1 MTVKIGINGFGRI
14 GRLALRR
21 ILSLKDTELEVVAI
35 NDLCAPQ
42 QLAHLF
48 KYDTIHGT
56 FDGKVSADNKALY
69 INGKQINV
77 YAFPDAKEIP
87 WVKNDGV
94 DIVLECSGFY
104 TSGEKAQ
111 AHIEAGA
118 KKVLIS
124 APAGKI
130 KTVVYNVNHDI
141 LKKDDQIV
149 SAGSCTTNSLAPLAY
164 ALNQEFGIKAGTM
177 TTVHAY
183 TATQK
188 IQDGPNKDVR
198 SARAAAENTIP
209 HSTGAA
215 KAIGLVIPELDGKLK
230 GHAQRVPVIDGSI
243 TELVTVLNKKVT
255 EKEVN
260 EALKKHT
267 KDNPSFGYNDDSI
280 VSSDVIDTT
289 FGGIFDPTQTEITTV
304 DDLQLVKTVSW
315 YDNEYGFVSQMIR
328 TLTVLSKLI

>member
-56 FDGKVSADNKALY
+56 FDGKVSADDKALY

-130 KTVVYNVNHDI
+130 KTVVYNVN
-141 LKKDDQIV
+141 
-149 SAGSCTTNSLAPLAY
+149 
-164 ALNQEFGIKAGTM
+164 
-177 TTVHAY
+177 
-183 TATQK
+183 
-188 IQDGPNKDVR
+188 
-198 SARAAAENTIP
+198 
-209 HSTGAA
+209 
-215 KAIGLVIPELDGKLK
+215 
-230 GHAQRVPVIDGSI
+230 
-243 TELVTVLNKKVT
+243 
-255 EKEVN
+255 
-260 EALKKHT
+260 
-267 KDNPSFGYNDDSI
+267 
-280 VSSDVIDTT
+280 
-289 FGGIFDPTQTEITTV
+289 
-304 DDLQLVKTVSW
+304 LQHVKTAMLHPC
-315 YDNEYGFVSQMIR
+315 D
-328 TLTVLSKLI
+328 KLRLLPSENHAKEKAKRRYTNV